1 MIDSFSY
8 NPTSNKI
15 SFKEP
20 TYRKWSAKRIQL
32 GAMKDNFWA
41 KKQLNVHRSYN
52 LDVKIFM
59 DINQIEDST
68 YVQLATILDPFTSY
82 SNLNKTAVT
91 KAFVNMYFDFV
102 EIKKRQLQ
110 RSIQGISAIKQ
121 IKECYTLAN
130 IELVKSSKSYFTKKK

>member
-1 MIDSFSY
+1 
-8 NPTSNKI
+8 
-15 SFKEP
+15 
-20 TYRKWSAKRIQL
+20 
-32 GAMKDNFWA
+32 
-41 KKQLNVHRSYN
+41 
-52 LDVKIFM
+52 M